1 MSLSLSI
8 TANPDVLS
16 LDGASQSQITIEAR
30 DANGQ
35 PAANVPLRVEILAD
49 GSRSTSG
56 SISARTLVTGS
67 NGRATFTYTAPPSSP
82 GGEIPES
89 EPQRDADWN

>member
-1 MSLSLSI
+1 MSLSLAI

-35 PAANVPLRVEILAD
+35 PAANVPLRVEIVPTAVGRLRITVGANVGD
-49 GSRSTSG
+49 GQQRARLVYVHRAAVVAGQRYPRSAA
-56 SISARTLVTGS
+56 SA
-67 NGRATFTYTAPPSSP
+67 
-82 GGEIPES
+82 
-89 EPQRDADWN
+89 